1 MNTFEKSY
9 RHELKFLIPT
19 STAKIL
25 KQRLPL
31 IMKQDPHYDGY
42 YNIRSL
48 YFDDIYHTAYHEKI
62 DGIKDRSK
70 YRIRIYNLED
80 IYISVEIK
88 GKHNDLSYK
97 KKDIIN
103 KKEYMYLMNKEYDK
117 INIKDRKI
125 LEQFIFDI
133 KNKNLVPM
141 VIVDYQRLAY
151 VYELED
157 TRITFDEDIK
167 SSRFNYDLFNKNL
180 PLFSVLEPDEILIEI
195 KFNENLPY
203 IIKELLKDSHMT
215 SIGLSKYTLCM
226 EKKGIDL

>member
-9 RHELKFLIPT
+9 RHELKYLI
-19 STAKIL
+19 SENTARLL
-25 KQRLPL
+25 KHKLRSV
-31 IMKQDPHYDGY
+31 MKKDPHYDGY

-48 YFDDIYHTAYHEKI
+48 YFDDIYHTAYHDKI
-62 DGIKDRSK
+62 DGIIDRSK
-70 YRIRIYNLED
+70 YRIRVYNLED

-103 KKEYMYLMNKEYDK
+103 KKEYSYLIKKEYDK
-117 INIKDRKI
+117 IKIGDRKI
-125 LEQFIFDI
+125 LDKLIFDI

-157 TRITFDEDIK
+157 TRITFDEEIK
-167 SSRFNYDLFNKNL
+167 SSRFNYDLFDKNL
-180 PLFSVLEPDEILIEI
+180 PLFNVLEPNEILIEI
-195 KFNENLPY
+195 KFNERLPY
-203 IIKELLKDSHMT
+203 VIKQLLKEVYMT
-215 SIGLSKYTLCM
+215 NIGLSKYALCM